1 MRLRRCH
8 DLSLPLH
15 GATLR
20 YPGDP
25 PPRIATVASIERG
38 DPLTVSELALNCH
51 VGTHVDAPAHFVAGG
66 PRVDELTADQF
77 YGRAIVVEIAGQ
89 GPITVA
95 ELDGIPDAPRA
106 HLLLRTG
113 NHALLSRPD
122 FDPAY
127 RTLTPAAA
135 QQLAALQPLSVGFD
149 YYSLDPPD
157 DADLPAHRILARA
170 GIPVFLPLQLSSVE
184 PGEYLFVGLPL
195 PLVGTEAAPVR
206 AVLFEISA

>member
-1 MRLRRCH
+1 MKVVRCH

-15 GATLR
+15 SETLR

-25 PPRIATVASIERG
+25 PPHIQAVSSLERG
-38 DPLTVSELALNCH
+38 DPLTVSELTISCH

-66 PRVDELTADQF
+66 ARVDELAADHF
-77 YGRAIVVEIAGQ
+77 YGRAIVRDVAGA

-95 ELDGIPDAPRA
+95 ELGGLPDTPRV

-113 NHALLSRPD
+113 NHALLARPD
-122 FDPAY
+122 FDLSY

-135 QQLAALQPLSVGFD
+135 QHVAALQPLSVGFD

-157 DADLPAHRILARA
+157 DADLPAHRTLAHA
-170 GIPVFLPLQLSSVE
+170 GIPVFLPLQLRGIV

-206 AVLFEISA
+206 AVLFETSG